1 MDKLELLVSE
11 DHVEIINDIAKALCI
26 LLSITGNLG
35 LKYTASP
42 ECTIKLS
49 FSKE

>member
-11 DHVEIINDIAKALCI
+11 DHVEIINDIVKALCT